1 MTTADT
7 MMDLLRNCFP
17 PNIMQA
23 ALQQYKTVL
32 KYPGEGENVR
42 VQETEPG

>member
-1 MTTADT
+1 
-7 MMDLLRNCFP
+7 MDLLRNCFP

-32 KYPGEGENVR
+32 KYPGEGENVSER
-42 VQETEPG
+42 RTLNLANSLCR